1 MRRYVALLLA
11 TAFILLGA
19 FVFPAVYLLWMIQ
32 RPELVARTAD
42 PEVLYALTVPGV
54 VIELEKDPGVR
65 ALDGT
70 VLELDRRDISRI
82 VTANFNEDDVIR
94 KAQEAI
100 RAVATTMD
108 QAPPDTFQ
116 FYLSLKDE
124 RPVVN
129 DYLVGYFRHKLKA
142 QPECSLGKVLG
153 LAWMG
158 IQKLFGKRMTQEQQL
173 QRLPHCRPP
182 GEVQDAVM
190 KAVAA
195 RLHRNEAQGPDS
207 IRVRPNFS
215 PRAHVAVRRILNV
228 GQAASLLLPVLPIL
242 LGGILLLS
250 WENRRNCYARVS
262 APLIITACILLLF
275 SVPVFI
281 YSRDLDLYEG
291 MLRAHPMTLSESTGQ
306 WLRVTFYLVKG
317 MMRQA
322 AYNLSVIA
330 GMMLA
335 LGLILL
341 RMHRSC
347 EVTAGAPASSAQPE
361 LVAVTQR

>member
-1 MRRYVALLLA
+1 MRRSVALLLA

-32 RPELVARTAD
+32 RPELVARTVD
-42 PEVLYALTVPGV
+42 PGILYALTVPGV
-54 VIELEKDPGVR
+54 VIELEKDRGVR

-70 VLELDRRDISRI
+70 VLELDRKDISRI
-82 VTANFNEDDVIR
+82 VTANFTEEDVIR

-100 RAVATTMD
+100 QAVATTMD

-116 FYLSLKDE
+116 FFLSLKDE

-129 DYLVGYFRHKLKA
+129 QYLVSYFRHKLRA
-142 QPECSLGKVLG
+142 QPECSMGKVLG

-158 IQKLFGKRMTQEQQL
+158 IQKLFGKRMTEDEQL

-182 GEVQDAVM
+182 GEVQNAVM

-195 RLHRNEAQGPDS
+195 RLHRSEVQGPDS

-215 PRAHVAVRRILNV
+215 PRAHVAVRRILYV
-228 GQAASLLLPVLPIL
+228 GQAASLLLPILPLL
-242 LGGILLLS
+242 LGGILVLS

-262 APLIITACILLLF
+262 APLIITALILLLI

-281 YSRDLDLYEG
+281 YSRDIDLFAG
-291 MLRAHPMTLSESTGQ
+291 LLKAHPMTLSESTGQ

-322 AYNLSVIA
+322 AYNLGIIA

-341 RMHRSC
+341 RMHRRC
-347 EVTAGAPASSAQPE
+347 EVTAPVPSSTAQPE